1 MQWVKWKY
9 FQEHYILLFNSKKYD
24 KYSWKMFDSEIF
36 SEEINKLRCNEY
48 IIDVHINYYFYEYNE
63 GNSI

>member
-1 MQWVKWKY
+1 
-9 FQEHYILLFNSKKYD
+9 
-24 KYSWKMFDSEIF
+24 MFDSEIF

-48 IIDVHINYYFYEYNE
+48 IIDVHTNYYFYEYNY